1 MLDERYP
8 DAKKV
13 HLVLDNLNIHT
24 TASLYKAF
32 PAEEA
37 RRLADRLALHYT
49 PVHGSWLNLCEIEL
63 SVLSR
68 QCLSG
73 RIKDMDTITSKVAK
87 WQENRN
93 NKEAKID
100 WQFTTEDARIK
111 LKRLYPRF

>member
-32 PAEEA
+32 PAEKA
-37 RRLADRLALHYT
+37 RRLADRLALYDT
-49 PVHGSWLNLCEIEL
+49 PVQGSWLNICEIEL

-68 QCLSG
+68 QCL
-73 RIKDMDTITSKVAK
+73 
-87 WQENRN
+87 
-93 NKEAKID
+93 
-100 WQFTTEDARIK
+100 
-111 LKRLYPRF
+111 